1 MPRYIAVVH
10 GWFVD
15 SNGFDIHE
23 LKSTDFDAASD
34 EAVLLKH
41 KRASTFDKCACVVVE
56 IAEHERLSRKL
67 TLRER
72 LTGRT
77 NP

>member
-1 MPRYIAVVH
+1 MGRFIAVVH

-15 SNGFDIHE
+15 SNGFEVHE
-23 LKSTDFDAASD
+23 LKSTDLDAARD
-34 EAVLLKH
+34 EAVILTH

-56 IAEHERLSRKL
+56 IAENEMLKRKL

>member
-1 MPRYIAVVH
+1 MARYIAVLH
-10 GWFVD
+10 GWFVN
-15 SNGFDIHE
+15 SNGFDVHE
-23 LKSTDFDAASD
+23 LKSTDLETAYD

-41 KRASTFDKCACVVVE
+41 KRESTFDKCAFTVVE
-56 IAEHERLSRKL
+56 IADNEKLPRKL

-77 NP
+77 NL

>member
-1 MPRYIAVVH
+1 MARYIAVIH
-10 GWFVD
+10 GWHVS
-15 SNGFDIHE
+15 SNGFDVHE
-23 LKSTDFDAASD
+23 LCATDKEAAYD

-41 KRASTFDKCACVVVE
+41 ERERTFDKCAFTVVE
-56 IAEHERLSRKL
+56 IADHERLSRKL

>member
-1 MPRYIAVVH
+1 MPRYIAVIH

-23 LKSTDFDAASD
+23 LNSSNREDAYN

-41 KRASTFDKCACVVVE
+41 ARERTFDKCALTVVE
-56 IAEHERLSRKL
+56 ITDNEKLSRKL

>member
-10 GWFVD
+10 GWFID
-15 SNGFDIHE
+15 SNGFDVHE
-23 LKSTDFDAASD
+23 LNSITLESARD

-41 KRASTFDKCACVVVE
+41 KRASTFDECACVVVE

>member
-1 MPRYIAVVH
+1 MARYIAVIH
-10 GWFVD
+10 GWFVN
-15 SNGFDIHE
+15 SNGFDVRE
-23 LKSTDFDAASD
+23 LGATDLESAHN
-34 EAVLLKH
+34 EAVLLKYQ
-41 KRASTFDKCACVVVE
+41 REDTFDKCAFTVVE
-56 IAEHERLSRKL
+56 IADHERLSRKL